1 MRLSC
6 VALSALVLGG
16 CSDPNP
22 PHIHA
27 VPDMTRPPAGQVAP
41 ERRPTATIL
50 KSYANAWRGKTEFE
64 LSSATILGVWID
76 GDGYTIE
83 ITNDGGTFSAGAPN
97 HFDWGF
103 ETDRE
108 TLIKLDNRSFN
119 ALTAMGQARASDPIP
134 LRIRLPDNFSA
145 EGDIR
150 HYFIPLTRHFW
161 NREWPETIHFGE
173 GTTRDIHGANAT
185 LLVYDDGLRTGWYQL
200 KPGMHIN
207 SDLAD
212 QVNNFDSAI
221 IVIKGHFSG
230 KLNGIERVFQ
240 EGETVLV
247 PEGMTHEFYASDE
260 EYGEFLILMWGE
272 NA

>member
-1 MRLSC
+1 MRLPL
-6 VALSALVLGG
+6 VALYALVLGG
-16 CSDPNP
+16 CSVPNP
-22 PHIHA
+22 PDFST
-27 VPDMTRPPAGQVAP
+27 VPDMTRPPAGPVALGG
-41 ERRPTATIL
+41 RPTPIIL
-50 KSYANAWRGKTEFE
+50 ESYAKAWRGKSEFE
-64 LSSATILGVWID
+64 LSSPTILGIWID
-76 GDGYTIE
+76 GDGYTVE
-83 ITNDGGTFSAGAPN
+83 ITNDGGTFSIGPPSD
-97 HFDWGF
+97 FDWGF

-108 TLIKLDNRSFN
+108 TLVKLDNRSVN
-119 ALTAMGQARASDPIP
+119 ALTAMGQARASDSIP
-134 LRIRLPDNFSA
+134 LILRLPDDFSA
-145 EGDIR
+145 EDDIR

-185 LLVYDDGLRTGWYQL
+185 VLVYSEGLRTAWYQL

-207 SDLAD
+207 ADITD
-212 QVNNFDSAI
+212 QVNDFDTAI
-221 IVIKGHFSG
+221 IVTKGRFSG
-230 KLNGIERVFQ
+230 RLNGIERIFQ